1 MCPQKSVWLLECAI
15 WFVAEFS
22 SFATALTIRF
32 SFGLLSFGLYDVLVL
47 TET

>member
-15 WFVAEFS
+15 WFVVEFS
-22 SFATALTIRF
+22 SFETALTIRF
-32 SFGLLSFGLYDVLVL
+32 SFGLLSFDLYDVLVL